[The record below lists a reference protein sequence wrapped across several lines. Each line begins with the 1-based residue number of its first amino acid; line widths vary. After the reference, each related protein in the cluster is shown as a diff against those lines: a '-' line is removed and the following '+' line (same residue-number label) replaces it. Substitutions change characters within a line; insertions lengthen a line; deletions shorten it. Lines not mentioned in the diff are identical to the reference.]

1 MKSPY
6 EWLAAAIN
14 NHTWVVA
21 GVAAAVFLLA
31 CFGLTM
37 VTMETGD
44 DTYIDKNTPRGALL
58 AHYKDTYGSD
68 AIMLIYE
75 ADSVRNPE
83 VLDYIDHLQE
93 DLRNERYVD
102 GVSGVVDLLKQA
114 NSGTLPSST
123 AEIDAIIAQAPPAM
137 VERML
142 PSDLMTISVI
152 NLEPGVSTQVQGQ
165 VLGNIETIIGISE
178 PPPGVSVIVS
188 GTPAFSKEMGEAMG
202 AEMGTLILVAMVFM
216 TIAVM
221 LLFSHVRY
229 RLLPIGVVA
238 VGLILTFG
246 LMGIFGIPVSMVV
259 VAAFPVLIGV
269 GIDYAIQFQARFD
282 EEARRSPLPKAVWT
296 TITQMGP
303 SILIAMTATALGFIA
318 MFFAPVPMIADFGK
332 VCAIGV
338 ASCYIAALI
347 IIPVFGLITN
357 YRPKSDVQIDN
368 PAPEAGP
375 SLVERYEH
383 LIGKMAHAVAKHPLP
398 ILLVFGIVAVGGYYL
413 DEKVPISADEK
424 TFVPDT
430 MPALQDMEK
439 ITRTMGSTSTIP
451 VVVTADN
458 VLSLEMLEWIDQFGS
473 YELEH
478 NDRMTGVTSV
488 ATLIRDYNGGTLPE
502 TRAEVDAVVARIPEA
517 TLKGY
522 LNGRMEAVLEFST
535 VAMEMDALKSFI
547 EGIQSDIAWN
557 DPPAGATVTIT
568 GSSEMFTAL
577 MDDIA
582 DSKTFMTMLGFA
594 FILGFL
600 LLVYRR
606 VGAVSPLIPIAFVV
620 GWCGAIM
627 YLLGLEYTPLTAV
640 LGSMSIGVASEYTI
654 VIMERC
660 EEELAKGVGYLEAIQ
675 TAVEKIGMAITVS
688 GVATISGFAALT
700 VSSFNIISN
709 FGIVTVITIGF
720 SLMGG
725 IIALPAVLSIMYRYT
740 GSTRTST
747 PAGAGATD

>member
-1 MKSPY
+1 MKNPY

-21 GVAAAVFLLA
+21 GIAAAVFVLA
-31 CFGLTM
+31 CFGLSM

-58 AHYKDTYGSD
+58 AHYKHTYGSD

-75 ADSVRNPE
+75 ADSVRNPA
-83 VLDYIDHLQE
+83 VLEYIDSLQD
-93 DLRNERYVD
+93 DLRNERYVSE
-102 GVSGVVDLLKQA
+102 VSGVVDFLKQA
-114 NSGTLPSST
+114 NGGTLPLST
-123 AEIDAIIAQAPPAM
+123 AEIDTIIGQAPPEM
-137 VERML
+137 VERVL
-142 PSDLMTISVI
+142 PSDMMTISAI
-152 NLEPGVSTQVQGQ
+152 ALEPGVSTQVQEQ
-165 VLGNIETIIGISE
+165 VLENIGTIISISD
-178 PPPGVSVIVS
+178 PPPGVSVTVS
-188 GTPAFSKEMGEAMG
+188 GTPAFSIEMGEAMG
-202 AEMGTLILVAMVFM
+202 AEMGTLILVAMIFM

-229 RLLPIGVVA
+229 RLLPIGVVGI
-238 VGLILTFG
+238 GLILTFG

-282 EEARRSPLPKAVWT
+282 EETRRSPLPEAVWT

-303 SILIAMTATALGFIA
+303 SILIAMVATALGFIA

-502 TRAEVDAVVARIPEA
+502 TRAEVDAVVARIPDA

>member
-1 MKSPY
+1 MKNPY
-6 EWLAAAIN
+6 ERLADAVN
-14 NHTWVVA
+14 NHTWIVA

-31 CFGLTM
+31 LFGLSM
-37 VTMETGD
+37 VTMQTGD
-44 DTYIDKNTPRGALL
+44 DTYLDKDTPRGALL

-123 AEIDAIIAQAPPAM
+123 AEIDAIIAQAPSAM

-142 PSDLMTISVI
+142 PSDLMTISII
-152 NLEPGVSTQVQGQ
+152 NLEPGVGLEVQKQ
-165 VLGNIETIIGISE
+165 VLGNIKTITSISE
-178 PPPGVSVIVS
+178 PPAGVSVTVS
-188 GTPAFSKEMGEAMG
+188 GNPAFAQEMGEAMG

-229 RLLPIGVVA
+229 RLLPVGVVA
-238 VGLILTFG
+238 VGLIMTFG
-246 LMGIFGIPVSMVV
+246 FMGIFGIPVSMVV

-282 EEARRSPLPKAVWT
+282 EEARRSPLPEAVWT

-332 VCAIGV
+332 VCTIGV
-338 ASCYIAALI
+338 ASCYIAALV

-357 YRPKSDVQIDN
+357 YRPKDAKAID
-368 PAPEAGP
+368 PASGSGH

-383 LIGKMAHAVAKHPLP
+383 FIGKMAHTVAKYPLP
-398 ILLVFGIVAVGGYYL
+398 VLLIFGVVAAGGYYL

-439 ITRTMGSTSTIP
+439 ITRTMGSTTSVPII
-451 VVVTADN
+451 VAGDD
-458 VLSLEMLEWIDQFGS
+458 VLSLEMLEWIDRFGT
-473 YELEH
+473 YELEQ
-478 NDRMTGVTSV
+478 NDKMTGVTSV
-488 ATLIRDYNGGTLPE
+488 ATLIRQYNGGVLPA
-502 TRAEVDAVVARIPEA
+502 TSAEVDAVIARIPA
-517 TLKGY
+517 STLEGY
-522 LNGRMEAVLEFST
+522 LNGRMETALQFST
-535 VAMEMDALKSFI
+535 VAMEMSAQKSFI
-547 EGIQSDIAWN
+547 EGIRSDIAWN
-557 DPPAGATVTIT
+557 NPPAGATVTIT
-568 GSSEMFTAL
+568 GSGEMFTAL
-577 MDDIA
+577 MDDISE
-582 DSKTFMTMLGFA
+582 SKTFMTLLGFA
-594 FILGFL
+594 FILAFL

-606 VGAVSPLIPIAFVV
+606 IGAISPLIPIAFVV

-627 YLLGLEYTPLTAV
+627 YFLGLDYTPLTAV

-688 GVATISGFAALT
+688 GAATISGFAALT
-700 VSSFNIISN
+700 VSTFNIISN

-720 SLMGG
+720 SLVGA
-725 IIALPAVLSIMYRYT
+725 IIALPAVLSIMYRHT
-740 GSTRTST
+740 GSTRAPA
-747 PAGAGATD
+747 PAGAGAAD

>member
-1 MKSPY
+1 
-6 EWLAAAIN
+6 
-14 NHTWVVA
+14 
-21 GVAAAVFLLA
+21 
-31 CFGLTM
+31 M
-37 VTMETGD
+37 VTMQTGD
-44 DTYIDKNTPRGALL
+44 DTYIDKDTPRGALL

-83 VLDYIDHLQE
+83 VLGYIDHLQE

-102 GVSGVVDLLKQA
+102 EVSGVVDLLKQTNGGA
-114 NSGTLPSST
+114 LPSST
-123 AEIDAIIAQAPPAM
+123 AEIDAIIAQAPSAM

-142 PSDLMTISVI
+142 PSDLMTISII
-152 NLEPGVSTQVQGQ
+152 NLEPGVGLEVQKQ
-165 VLGNIETIIGISE
+165 VLGNIKTITSISE
-178 PPPGVSVIVS
+178 PPAGVSVTVS
-188 GTPAFSKEMGEAMG
+188 GNPAFAQEMGEAMG

-229 RLLPIGVVA
+229 RLLPVGVVA
-238 VGLILTFG
+238 VGLIMTFG
-246 LMGIFGIPVSMVV
+246 FMGIFGIPVSMVV

-282 EEARRSPLPKAVWT
+282 EEARRSPLPEAVWT

-332 VCAIGV
+332 VCTIGV
-338 ASCYIAALI
+338 ASCYIAALV

-357 YRPKSDVQIDN
+357 YRPKDAKAID
-368 PAPEAGP
+368 PASGSGH

-383 LIGKMAHAVAKHPLP
+383 FIGKMAHTVAKYPLP
-398 ILLVFGIVAVGGYYL
+398 VLLIFGVVAAGGYYL

-439 ITRTMGSTSTIP
+439 ITRTMGSTTSVPII
-451 VVVTADN
+451 VAGDD
-458 VLSLEMLEWIDQFGS
+458 VLSLEMLEWIDRFGT
-473 YELEH
+473 YELEQ
-478 NDRMTGVTSV
+478 NDKMTGVTSV
-488 ATLIRDYNGGTLPE
+488 ATLIRQYNGGVLPA
-502 TRAEVDAVVARIPEA
+502 TSAEVDAVIARIPA
-517 TLKGY
+517 STLEGY
-522 LNGRMEAVLEFST
+522 LNGRMETALQFST
-535 VAMEMDALKSFI
+535 VAMEMSAQKSFI
-547 EGIQSDIAWN
+547 EGIRSDIAWN
-557 DPPAGATVTIT
+557 NPPAGATVTIT
-568 GSSEMFTAL
+568 GSGEMFTAL
-577 MDDIA
+577 MDDISE
-582 DSKTFMTMLGFA
+582 SKTFMTLLGFA
-594 FILGFL
+594 FILAFL

-606 VGAVSPLIPIAFVV
+606 IGAISPLIPIAFVV

-627 YLLGLEYTPLTAV
+627 YFLGLDYTPLTAV

-688 GVATISGFAALT
+688 GAATISGFAALT
-700 VSSFNIISN
+700 VSTFNIISN

-720 SLMGG
+720 SLVGA
-725 IIALPAVLSIMYRYT
+725 IIALPAVLSIMYRHT
-740 GSTRTST
+740 GSTRAPA
-747 PAGAGATD
+747 PAGAGAAD

>member
-14 NHTWVVA
+14 NHTWIVA

-31 CFGLTM
+31 LFGLSM

-44 DTYIDKNTPRGALL
+44 DTYIDKTTPRGALL

-75 ADSVRNPE
+75 ADSVRNPDI
-83 VLDYIDHLQE
+83 LSYIDNLQE
-93 DLRNERYVD
+93 DLGNERYVS
-102 GVSGVVDLLKQA
+102 GVSGVVNLLKQA
-114 NSGTLPSST
+114 NGGTLPSSK
-123 AEIDAIIAQAPPAM
+123 AEIDAIIGQAPPEM
-137 VERML
+137 IERML
-142 PSDLMTISVI
+142 PSDLMTIGI
-152 NLEPGVSTQVQGQ
+152 ITLEPGVGLEVQKQVIE
-165 VLGNIETIIGISE
+165 NIKTVISISE
-178 PPPGVSVIVS
+178 PPAGVSVIVS
-188 GTPAFSKEMGEAMG
+188 GTPAFAKEMGEAMG
-202 AEMGTLILVAMVFM
+202 SEMNTLILVAMVFM

-229 RLLPIGVVA
+229 RLLPIGVVG
-238 VGLILTFG
+238 VGLIMTFG
-246 LMGIFGIPVSMVV
+246 FMGIFDIPVSMVV
-259 VAAFPVLIGV
+259 IAAFPVLIGV

-282 EEARRSPLPKAVWT
+282 EETRRSPLPEAVWT

-318 MFFAPVPMIADFGK
+318 MFFTPVPMIADFGK

-357 YRPKSDVQIDN
+357 YRPKSNIQIDN
-368 PAPEAGP
+368 PAPEAGH
-375 SLVERYEH
+375 SFVERYEH
-383 LIGKMAHAVAKHPLP
+383 LIGKMAYIVAKHPLP
-398 ILLVFGIVAVGGYYL
+398 ILLIFGIVAVGGYYL

-430 MPALQDMEK
+430 MPALQNIEK
-439 ITRTMGSTSTIP
+439 ITRTMGSTSTVPI
-451 VVVTADN
+451 VVTADN
-458 VLSLEMLEWIDQFGS
+458 VFSLEMLEWIDQFGS

-488 ATLIRDYNGGTLPE
+488 ATLIRDYNGGVLP
-502 TRAEVDAVVARIPEA
+502 TTSAEVDAVVARIPEA
-517 TLKGY
+517 TLKSY
-522 LNGRMEAVLEFST
+522 LNGRMETVLQFST
-535 VAMEMDALKSFI
+535 VAMEMNAQKSFI
-547 EGIQSDIAWN
+547 EGIRSDIAWN
-557 DPPAGATVTIT
+557 DPPAGTTVTIT
-568 GSSEMFTAL
+568 GTGEMFTGL
-577 MDDIA
+577 MDEIA
-582 DSKTFMTMLGFA
+582 ESKTFMTLLGFA

-606 VGAVSPLIPIAFVV
+606 IGAVSPLIPIAFVV

-627 YLLGLEYTPLTAV
+627 YLLGLDYTPLTAV

-660 EEELAKGVGYLEAIQ
+660 EEELAKGVNYLEAIQ

-700 VSSFNIISN
+700 VSTFNIISN

-720 SLMGG
+720 SLMGA
-725 IIALPAVLSIMYRYT
+725 ILALPAVLSIMYRYT
-740 GSTRTST
+740 GSTRAST
-747 PAGAGATD
+747 PAGAGVTD